1 MSCSKIMN
9 MSYQTTIL
17 SNGLRVIHQFNES
30 PVTYCG
36 FAVNAGTRDE
46 LPDEK
51 GMAHFVEHMLFKGTE
66 KRRSYHINNR
76 MESIGGE
83 LNAYTSKEETLIYSI
98 FPGNELK
105 RAVELLCDLVYNSVY
120 PENELEKEAE
130 IVIDEINSYKDNP
143 SELIFDEFENLL
155 FKDDQLG
162 HNILGDEE
170 SLESFDSDSC
180 KRFVER
186 LYRPNNMIFFSM
198 GRNTIEDVVKLLE
211 KYISSAPISE
221 AIINRIAPKPLNFGN
236 NQQIME
242 MDTNQAHVMI
252 GSRSF
257 DMYDKRRSAIYLL
270 NNILGGPGMNSRL
283 NLSLREKS
291 GIAYTVE
298 SNLTPYTDT
307 GVISIYFGTDEKK
320 YKKGIALV
328 MRELNKLKEQ
338 PLTESQLNAA
348 KKQLYGQL
356 VVANEN
362 KENMALGMGKAFL
375 RYNKYDSLEEIQRR
389 IEAVTAE
396 ELHQIANEIFD
407 ERNLLTLI
415 IK

>member
-1 MSCSKIMN
+1 

-17 SNGLRVIHQFNES
+17 SNGLRVIHQHNES

-46 LPDEK
+46 LPEEK
-51 GMAHFVEHMLFKGTE
+51 GMAHFVEHMLFKGTQ

-76 MESIGGE
+76 MESVGGE

-98 FPGNELK
+98 FPGDELK
-105 RAVELLCDLVYNSVY
+105 RAVELLCDLVFNSVY

-130 IVIDEINSYKDNP
+130 IVMDEINSYKDNP
-143 SELIFDEFENLL
+143 AELIFDEFENIL
-155 FKDDQLG
+155 FHEDQLG

-180 KRFVER
+180 RRFVER

-198 GRNTIEDVVKLLE
+198 GRNKLEDVVKLLE
-211 KYISSAPISE
+211 KYISPIALSD
-221 AIINRIAPKPLNFGN
+221 AIINRIAPKPMELKE
-236 NQQIME
+236 NQQIIE

-257 DMYDKRRSAIYLL
+257 NMYDKRRSAIYLL

-283 NLSLREKS
+283 NVSLREKS

-320 YKKGIALV
+320 YKKGISLV

-338 PLTESQLNAA
+338 PITEAQLNSA
-348 KKQLYGQL
+348 KKQLFGQL

-375 RYNKYDSLEEIQRR
+375 RYNKYDSMEEIKKR
-389 IEAVTAE
+389 IESVTADE
-396 ELHQIANEIFD
+396 IHQIANEIFD
-407 ERNLLTLI
+407 EQNLLTLI

>member
-1 MSCSKIMN
+1 MI

-46 LPDEK
+46 LENEK
-51 GMAHFVEHMLFKGTE
+51 GMAHFVEHMLFKGTT
-66 KRRSYHINNR
+66 KRKSYHINNR
-76 MESIGGE
+76 MESVGGE

-98 FPGNELK
+98 FPGNELN
-105 RAVELLCDLVYNSVY
+105 RAVELLCDLVFNSVF
-120 PENELEKEAE
+120 PEHELEKEAE

-155 FKDDQLG
+155 FPNEQLG
-162 HNILGDEE
+162 HNILGDED
-170 SLESFDSDSC
+170 SLDSFDSASC
-180 KRFVER
+180 KTFVER
-186 LYRPNNMIFFSM
+186 LYRPNNMIFFSL
-198 GRNTIEDVVKLLE
+198 GRNDIKDTVKLLE
-211 KYISSAPISE
+211 KYIACEPVTQAE
-221 AIINRIAPKPLNFGN
+221 INRIKPERLNLISHQEVIN
-236 NQQIME
+236 

-252 GSRSF
+252 GTRSF

-283 NLSLREKS
+283 NVSLREKS
-291 GIAYTVE
+291 GIAYSVE

-307 GVISIYFGTDEKK
+307 GVFSIYFGTDEKK
-320 YKKGIALV
+320 YKRGISLV
-328 MRELNKLKEQ
+328 MRELEKLKEK
-338 PLTESQLNAA
+338 PLTESQLLSA
-348 KKQLYGQL
+348 KKQLFGQL
-356 VVANEN
+356 IVANEN

-375 RYNKYDSLEEIQRR
+375 RYNKYDSLEEIQQR
-389 IEAVTAE
+389 IESVTSE
-396 ELHQIANEIFD
+396 ELHKIACELFNEQ
-407 ERNLLTLI
+407 NLLTLV